1 VVGVLV
7 VAVRGVHGDAAA
19 LLVRVALL
27 GLLQVGVDL
36 EGERG
41 AGGEDLEEEGQ
52 AGAEL
57 GDRGRSEFLLGV
69 GVDDLDER
77 APVGA

>member
-1 VVGVLV
+1 M
-7 VAVRGVHGDAAA
+7 ACAA

-41 AGGEDLEEEGQ
+41 AGGGYLEEEGQ

-57 GDRGRSEFLLGV
+57 GDRGRSELPFRV